1 MDYVRVG
8 LPLIIISIIVSFI
21 LLPIFFPFYP

>member
-1 MDYVRVG
+1 MDYVKAG
-8 LPLIIISIIVSFI
+8 LPLIVVSTVVSLV